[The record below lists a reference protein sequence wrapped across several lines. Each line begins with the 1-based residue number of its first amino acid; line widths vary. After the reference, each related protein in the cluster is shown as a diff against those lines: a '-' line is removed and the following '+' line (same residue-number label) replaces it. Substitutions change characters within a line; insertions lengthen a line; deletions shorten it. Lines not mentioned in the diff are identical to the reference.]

1 MPISSTRSVAGPTMS
16 EQVAGGSEA
25 DWSSVRTI
33 IVVPCYNEADRWQFE
48 YWQTISEAGITL
60 LFVDDGS
67 TDSSW
72 TTISSDAPRIGA
84 LSLQLPVNVGKAE
97 AVRKGLEF
105 AVTQG
110 AAIVGYLDADAA
122 FPADVVV
129 RISQLSRQMLKEDAW
144 DSVWAARILL
154 GGRDVVRKSSRHYFG
169 RFVATFIA
177 PSHGHAVYDTQT
189 GYKLFVDS
197 PSLRAC
203 LQEPFQTRWFVDVEL
218 LMRWRST
225 TGRLMRVWEEPVEG
239 WRDIGGSK
247 VNRGQYGQ
255 LARDILR
262 VKRYPSRG

>member
-1 MPISSTRSVAGPTMS
+1 MPISSTQLAAGPTMGETVVEKS
-16 EQVAGGSEA
+16 EV
-25 DWSSVRTI
+25 SSSSARTL
-33 IVVPCYNEADRWQFE
+33 IVVPCFNEAARWQFE
-48 YWQTISEAGITL
+48 YWQKISEAGITL
-60 LFVDDGS
+60 IFVDDGS
-67 TDSSW
+67 TDASW
-72 TTISSDAPRIGA
+72 TTISADAPRIGA
-84 LSLQLPVNVGKAE
+84 LSLQIPVNVGKAE

-105 AVTQG
+105 AVMQD

-129 RISQLSRQMLKEDAW
+129 RISKLSRDLIQEGAW

-169 RFVATFIA
+169 RLVATVIA

-189 GYKLFVDS
+189 GFKLFGNS
-197 PSLRAC
+197 QGLRAC
-203 LQEPFQTRWFVDVEL
+203 LQDPFETRWFVDVEL

-225 TGRLMRVWEEPVEG
+225 AGRLMRVWEEPVEG

-247 VNRGQYGQ
+247 VNRGQYVQ
-255 LARDILR
+255 LARDILT